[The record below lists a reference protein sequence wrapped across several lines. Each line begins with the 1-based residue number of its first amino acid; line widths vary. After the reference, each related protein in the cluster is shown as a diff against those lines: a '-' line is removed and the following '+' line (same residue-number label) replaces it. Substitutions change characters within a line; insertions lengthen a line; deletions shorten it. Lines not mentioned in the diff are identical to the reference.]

1 MKRIFNLVMMFFAL
15 AITFLLEPNALQ
27 AQPVDTI
34 CYLQNTKSETVVLA
48 SNSILGGE
56 IYSNQEEDAPNIS
69 GGSPFLV
76 SHVSKKADFNK
87 NKALLNKSFIH
98 NLSTDNKKVH
108 PIRAP

>member
-1 MKRIFNLVMMFFAL
+1 MKRIFNLIIIFFAL
-15 AITFLLEPNALQ
+15 ATTLLLEPNALQ
-27 AQPVDTI
+27 TQPVECI
-34 CYLQNTKSETVVLA
+34 GYIQNIKNETVVLA
-48 SNSILGGE
+48 SNNIVSGE

-87 NKALLNKSFIH
+87 IKALLNKSFIH
-98 NLSTDNKKVH
+98 NLSANNKKVH